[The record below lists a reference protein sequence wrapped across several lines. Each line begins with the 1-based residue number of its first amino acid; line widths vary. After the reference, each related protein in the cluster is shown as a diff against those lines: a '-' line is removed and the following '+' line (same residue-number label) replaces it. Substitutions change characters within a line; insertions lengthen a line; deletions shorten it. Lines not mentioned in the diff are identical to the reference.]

1 VISNHVHLVLH
12 VDVLKAQGW
21 SDKQVVS
28 SWQTVYKGTLLTPKF
43 KRDETLSQGELISLN
58 ETIEIQRK
66 RLYDI
71 SWLMR
76 NLNEYIAREANK
88 EDNGSGR
95 FYSLP
100 SMALTLRA
108 S

>member
-1 VISNHVHLVLH
+1 MSNHVHLILH

-21 SDKQVVS
+21 SDKQVLAL
-28 SWQTVYKGTLLTPKF
+28 WHTVYKGTLLTQKF
-43 KRDETLSQGELISLN
+43 MRDVTLSQGELISLN
-58 ETIEIQRK
+58 ETIETYRK
-66 RLYDI
+66 SLYDI

-88 EDNGSGR
+88 EDNCSGR

-100 SMALTLRA
+100 SLAFTLRA